1 MSRKI
6 ITASARSL
14 PLAAAALLIHIGAAA
29 AATPPSDFQRQV
41 SAVLAGNIATH
52 ATQADS
58 TRDGTS
64 GTKADAQEFARQLLS
79 GWSVSHP
86 GRARSATE
94 SRRQTTAAVTRQAS
108 PARDDFQI
116 MVQRFLQ
123 GEKAAARS
131 AS

>member
-6 ITASARSL
+6 TRASARSL
-14 PLAAAALLIHIGAAA
+14 PLAAAALLIHIGTAAA
-29 AATPPSDFQRQV
+29 AGAQNDFQRQV

-52 ATQADS
+52 ATQANS
-58 TRDGTS
+58 TREETS
-64 GTKADAQEFARQLLS
+64 GTKADAQEFARQLLL

-94 SRRQTTAAVTRQAS
+94 SRSRTAAALTRRAS
-108 PARDDFQI
+108 PARDDFQST
-116 MVQRFLQ
+116 VQRFLQ
-123 GEKAAARS
+123 GQKSAARS

>member
-6 ITASARSL
+6 ARASASSL
-14 PLAAAALLIHIGAAA
+14 PFAAALLIHIGTAA
-29 AATPPSDFQRQV
+29 AATPSGDFQRQV
-41 SAVLAGNIATH
+41 SAVLAGNVAH
-52 ATQADS
+52 VTQANS
-58 TRDGTS
+58 TSDETTGTQ
-64 GTKADAQEFARQLLS
+64 ADAQEFARQLLS

-94 SRRQTTAAVTRQAS
+94 LHSQAAADVTRRAS
-108 PARDDFQI
+108 PAQDDFQS

-123 GEKAAARS
+123 GEKSAARG